1 MVANVVTSDSPDKA
15 NEIPQHARV
24 TQDDSGGTDPEQ
36 DKLATIR
43 DRFMAMS
50 SYWSIIHEAGLEDD
64 NFMAGEQWPEQVRKD
79 REEARRPILTYNLL
93 PSFTRQILN
102 KVRQERPQVRVTPV
116 ESDRYQTPDMEN
128 VQGTHDYSLADV
140 FMGIIRNIEHR
151 SRADHAYDTALQHGV
166 HHGFGYFVVKNQESR
181 HDPFVQELVIKRVK
195 NSYQVIT
202 DPAAQ
207 EADLS
212 DMQDAFVFSSIHRT
226 TFERKYPEVSYS
238 SFDAGTMMA
247 NYEGWYEKENLRI
260 AEYRWIEY
268 RQDEVLQLS
277 NGKIVYLSNVED
289 VLDEMQHES
298 GVHIVEIDGA
308 ELRKPVKR
316 PVCMWQ
322 KMTADEILEGPL
334 ELPFETIPIFPV
346 LGEEM
351 IVDGRTRYISAI
363 RDAKDPQRSYN
374 YWRTAAAETV
384 ALAPRAPIMAT
395 VKQTLGYEHL
405 YDTANTEN
413 HPVMYYNHIEGVP
426 PPKRLESAGVA
437 AAELANAGQD
447 AVDMQTIIG
456 LHEANLGAESNEK
469 SGKAIL
475 ARQAQG
481 SIATFTFPDNLNRA
495 LESMGR
501 CLVFAIPK
509 IYDTQ
514 RVLRIRLPDD
524 TEDFVEINK
533 SVKDEDSGKEHLVND
548 INYGRYDVVIETGP
562 AYATQRQE
570 ALEAQME
577 LLDKLPPEIAQNII
591 HLIVKNMA
599 IPGADEI
606 GRILR
611 KMLPDELKSEDER
624 AADLPKGV
632 TFDADGNMVK
642 DGKPYQPDPTP
653 QEQFAQRQQELA
665 QAEIDAKMANTEAD
679 KEQAKAKQAQAQ
691 ADLKEAE
698 LALATLNNPED
709 GDQQP
714 DYQAMLGP
722 IEEII
727 KQAFAEHEADQE
739 AHKGPIDEQ
748 VAAGVTDALE
758 RVKKYITRQTA
769 RQPTAAAPAPKATPL
784 PDNVV
789 ELPVR
794 QAKRVEFNRPGGELE
809 SATIIEGDNVTRIDF
824 ETEDGRITAA
834 VITPESA

>member
-1 MVANVVTSDSPDKA
+1 MVVKTTDSPNKA
-15 NEIPQHARV
+15 NEIPQNARV
-24 TQDDSGGTDPEQ
+24 TQDDSGGTDEAQ

-50 SYWSIIHEAGLEDD
+50 SYWSIIHETALEDD

-116 ESDRYQTPDMEN
+116 ESDRYQTPDMSN
-128 VQGTHDYSLADV
+128 VQGTKDYSLADV
-140 FMGIIRNIEHR
+140 FMGVIRNIEHR

-166 HHGFGYFVVKNQESR
+166 HHGFGYFIVKNQETR

-195 NSYQVIT
+195 NSYQVLM

-212 DMQDAFVFSSIHRT
+212 DAQDAFVFSSIHRT
-226 TFERKYPEVSYS
+226 TFERKYPDKTYS

-260 AEYRWIEY
+260 AEYRWIDY
-268 RQDEVLQLS
+268 KQDEVLQLS
-277 NGKIVYLSNVED
+277 NGKIVYWSEVKD
-289 VLDEMQHES
+289 VLDDMQHES
-298 GVHIVEIDGA
+298 GVHIVEIKGKQ
-308 ELRKPVKR
+308 LRKPVKR

-346 LGEEM
+346 LGDEI
-351 IVDGRTRYISAI
+351 IVDGRTRYESAI
-363 RDAKDPQRSYN
+363 RHSKDAQRSYN

-384 ALAPRAPIMAT
+384 ALAPRAPLVAT
-395 VKQTLGYEHL
+395 SRQIAGYEHL
-405 YDTANTEN
+405 YETANTEN
-413 HPVMYYNHIEGVP
+413 HPYLLYNHIDNVP
-426 PPKRLESAGVA
+426 PPQRLQGANVA
-437 AAELANAGQD
+437 AAELQNATQD
-447 AVDMQTIIG
+447 ANDMQTIIG

-481 SIATFTFPDNLNRA
+481 STATFIFPDNLNRA

-501 CLVFAIPK
+501 ALVYAIPR

-533 SVKDEDSGKEHLVND
+533 SVTDEDTQKEHLVND

-577 LLDKLPPEIAQNII
+577 LLGVLPPEIAQNVI

-599 IPGADEI
+599 IPGAEEI

-611 KMLPDELKSEDER
+611 KMLPDDLKSEDER

-632 TFDADGNMVK
+632 TFDEEGGLVK
-642 DGKPYQPDPTP
+642 DGEPWEPPPTP
-653 QEQFAQRQQELA
+653 DQVLMQKQQELEEAEHEVKLAEAEGDKA
-665 QAEIDAKMANTEAD
+665 QAEAKVAQAAADLAEAQLAM
-679 KEQAKAKQAQAQ
+679 EQLKSGGDGEDQQAQ
-691 ADLKEAE
+691 
-698 LALATLNNPED
+698 N
-709 GDQQP
+709 
-714 DYQAMLGP
+714 YQAMLGP

-727 KQAFAEHEADQE
+727 KQAMADHEANQG
-739 AHKGPIDEQ
+739 AHKGPIADQ
-748 VAAGVTDALE
+748 IAAGVTDALE
-758 RVKKYITRQTA
+758 RVKKYVA
-769 RQPTAAAPAPKATPL
+769 RENAKQPKPAPAKPANGEDKAGSKTPAATPVVVNVGGR
-784 PDNVV
+784 PDRIKFKHG
-789 ELPVR
+789 P
-794 QAKRVEFNRPGGELE
+794 QGIE
-809 SATIIEGDNVTRIDF
+809 SAEPEFDDDESNDNQ
-824 ETEDGRITAA
+824 GA
-834 VITPESA
+834 S

>member
-1 MVANVVTSDSPDKA
+1 MVVKTSDSPNKA

-24 TQDDSGGTDPEQ
+24 TQDASGGTDPEH

-50 SYWSIIHEAGLEDD
+50 SYWSIIHETALEDD

-116 ESDRYQTPDMEN
+116 ESDRFQTPDMAN
-128 VQGTHDYSLADV
+128 VQGTQDYSLADV

-151 SRADHAYDTALQHGV
+151 SRADHSYDTALQHAV
-166 HHGFGYFVVKNQESR
+166 HHGFGYFIVKNQESR

-195 NSYQVIT
+195 NSYQVLM

-212 DMQDAFVFSSIHRT
+212 DAADAFVFSSIHRA
-226 TFERKYPEVSYS
+226 TFERKYPDATYS

-268 RQDEVLQLS
+268 KQDEVLQLS
-277 NGKIVYLSNVED
+277 NGKIVYWSDVED
-289 VLDEMQHES
+289 VLDDMQHES
-298 GVHIVEIDGA
+298 GVHIVEIKGKQ
-308 ELRKPVKR
+308 LRKKVKR

-346 LGEEM
+346 LGDEM
-351 IVDGRTRYISAI
+351 IVDGRTRYESAI
-363 RDAKDPQRSYN
+363 RHAKDAQRSYN

-384 ALAPRAPIMAT
+384 ALAPRAPLVAT
-395 VKQTLGYEHL
+395 ARQIAGYEHL
-405 YDTANTEN
+405 YETANTEN
-413 HPVMYYNHIEGVP
+413 HPYLLYNHIDGVP
-426 PPKRLESAGVA
+426 PPVRLQPAGVA

-481 SIATFTFPDNLNRA
+481 TISTFIFPDNLNRA

-501 CLVFAIPK
+501 CLVYAIPR

-533 SVKDEDSGKEHLVND
+533 TITDKDTGDEYLVND

-570 ALEAQME
+570 ALDTQME
-577 LLDKLPPEIAQNII
+577 LLKVLPPEIAQNVI

-599 IPGADEI
+599 MPGSEEI

-611 KMLPDELKSEDER
+611 KMLPDDLKSEDDR

-632 TFDADGNMVK
+632 TFDDDGNMVK
-642 DGKPYQPDPTP
+642 DGEPYEPEPTA

-665 QAEIDAKMANTEAD
+665 EAEIDAKMAESEAD
-679 KEQAKAKQAQAQ
+679 MKQAEAKMAQAQ

-698 LALATLNNPED
+698 LALANLNAGAE
-709 GDQQP
+709 GEEQQP
-714 DYQAMLGP
+714 DYKAMLGP
-722 IEEII
+722 IEELI
-727 KQAFAEHEADQE
+727 KQAFADHETDQG
-739 AHKGPIDEQ
+739 AHKGQIDEQ
-748 VAAGVTDALE
+748 IAEGITDALD
-758 RVKKYITRQTA
+758 RVKKYVEKRVAQA
-769 RQPTAAAPAPKATPL
+769 AQGQPKLAPVAPTEKPS
-784 PDNVV
+784 NVV
-789 ELPVR
+789 ELSRAPMR
-794 QAKRVEFNRPGGELE
+794 FKIDNIERGDDGE
-809 SATIIEGDNVTRIDF
+809 
-824 ETEDGRITAA
+824 GRIT
-834 VITPESA
+834 SAEVVVLNTQRKQEK